1 MHAWL
6 FRYHLDC
13 TKIPGLWSD
22 KKLTG
27 RWGGPAQALA
37 VFSLEA
43 GRSPCGTPCPELAWA
58 LPCSTLYL
66 CGSTAPHVGEK
77 CSTTYFLP
85 RNSRLYSVISLFTMS
100 GFYSLNSNS
109 RLWVSWKQPQESG
122 RALSEL
128 GNFHFSPE
136 EATIINS
143 STEEAEV
150 WKWPPVPLLGI
161 TGWFNFYGD
170 SYIFSCFGI
179 WNSPEVTDDRG
190 IRHGVIQSLLWVEL
204 FLPKV
209 FVEDLTPVP

>member
-6 FRYHLDC
+6 FPYHLDC

-161 TGWFNFYGD
+161 TGGSIFMGIPTYFPVLESEIPQKSLMTEGSDMVWFSHCYGLNC
-170 SYIFSCFGI
+170 FS
-179 WNSPEVTDDRG
+179 PKY
-190 IRHGVIQSLLWVEL
+190 LW
-204 FLPKV
+204 KI
-209 FVEDLTPVP
+209 

>member
-6 FRYHLDC
+6 FPYHLDC

-109 RLWVSWKQPQESG
+109 RLWASWKQPQESG

-161 TGWFNFYGD
+161 TGGSIFMGIPTYFPVLESEIPQKSLMTEGSDMVWFSHCYGLNC
-170 SYIFSCFGI
+170 FS
-179 WNSPEVTDDRG
+179 PKY
-190 IRHGVIQSLLWVEL
+190 LW
-204 FLPKV
+204 KI
-209 FVEDLTPVP
+209 